1 MNNLPQSSA
10 ERAMEGYAQR
20 ITARLNEATTQ
31 LDYHVVERL
40 RAGRVQ
46 ALAHRKRAMS
56 APKPVPVFTRLGSSL
71 AWGGGSGGSS
81 GGWWHSLL
89 AAVPMLALVAGI
101 MVIGAAQDE
110 TGTIEIAEVDAA
122 LLASDLPPAAYADPG
137 FVQYLKAHADES
149 R

>member
-46 ALAHRKRAMS
+46 ALAHRKKAMS

-71 AWGGGSGGSS
+71 AWGGGSGGGAP
-81 GGWWHSLL
+81 GGRCPWAWCAPLQWCTPSLRC
-89 AAVPMLALVAGI
+89 G
-101 MVIGAAQDE
+101 
-110 TGTIEIAEVDAA
+110 
-122 LLASDLPPAAYADPG
+122 
-137 FVQYLKAHADES
+137 
-149 R
+149 

>member
-56 APKPVPVFTRLGSSL
+56 APKPVPVLTRLGSSL
-71 AWGGGSGGSS
+71 AWGGGARRGDIKSPLLVGG
-81 GGWWHSLL
+81 GRAFGPKPRDYGFKVNKKTKALARNNLL
-89 AAVPMLALVAGI
+89 IKSYFSFCQVKIKMYICRL
-101 MVIGAAQDE
+101 
-110 TGTIEIAEVDAA
+110 EI
-122 LLASDLPPAAYADPG
+122 
-137 FVQYLKAHADES
+137 
-149 R
+149 

>member
-46 ALAHRKRAMS
+46 ALAHRKKAMS
-56 APKPVPVFTRLGSSL
+56 APKPVPVFTRLGASL
-71 AWGGGSGGSS
+71 AWGGGSGGS
-81 GGWWHSLL
+81 
-89 AAVPMLALVAGI
+89 
-101 MVIGAAQDE
+101 Q
-110 TGTIEIAEVDAA
+110 GTIYFRVYQDLGMSFQQQTLDLDRAI
-122 LLASDLPPAAYADPG
+122 SDLPSGD
-137 FVQYLKAHADES
+137 AHADES